1 MGWPTPQEYNE
12 AIQNP
17 RSAFADA
24 ELQAGQ
30 PVLTPLGLPRPITGA
45 FASVYQLVCA
55 NQRTYAVRCF
65 LREFGDQQE
74 RYAAISTHLANK
86 RLPYMTNF
94 TYLAQGIRVG
104 GRWYPI
110 LKMEWLEGDAL
121 QVYIERNLDNP
132 AALLNLAEQWV
143 MMTKQLRTAQ
153 IGHGDL
159 QHGNVIVSGGQLRL
173 IDYDGMYVP
182 ALAGRQSH
190 EIGHRNYQHPL
201 RSEREFGPHV
211 DHFSTWVVYTSLA
224 ALTVQPELWR
234 AHGGGDECLLFRRE
248 DFEQPRRS
256 RIFRTLE
263 ASSDARV
270 RNLGGVFESVV
281 LLPPE
286 RVPSIDWVMTM
297 TPATVPPAA
306 APGAAA
312 AGVANGA
319 GAGPSSGPSAG
330 PSVANPA
337 DWLSDHVVLPLPA
350 NGRAAN
356 SGTVNGGTGRVPAV
370 SSAGRAAAVKGTEKR
385 RKVAEAKTSEGPG
398 EGNSGGDGMPRED
411 PSWILDFIGAQRF
424 GDVDFDGDLHEERAF
439 VQRAAIVTVLTW
451 IVVSWFS
458 LPIVVPATATAAALF
473 VTLGVLANGYRK
485 NASVQEQQQ
494 EWQQLHEV
502 DQKVRST
509 TKQLKQLQ
517 RQQRRA
523 QGAAGR
529 RREKVALRLQRSQ
542 AAEQAELQR
551 HDQKLQETLAA
562 ITRRRDLEVQTALDT
577 QRKLEAKH
585 AGYVANVDNQIG
597 GLRQLEENELQQT
610 LKRRQLQ
617 FVSSYMKR
625 QTIDAAII
633 AGIGP
638 AAKQALRKQGI
649 TRAEDLEYGKLVQI
663 EGIGD
668 AKARVL
674 MDWRRK
680 AESLALQAAPQSLSK
695 IEETLIR
702 GRYFQR
708 RFSLEQEKVKA
719 QRRLLKEIA
728 AAQEASAARLKA
740 LDQEP
745 PAARTRAAQQRD
757 VIRKRHQGQR
767 GEWQAK
773 LQVLDSQIASD
784 AGAIDQEVTAVRQQL
799 ALLNAQRASIE
810 LRLRR
815 YESLAFG
822 SYLRRVMGLA

>member
-1 MGWPTPQEYNE
+1 M
-12 AIQNP
+12 
-17 RSAFADA
+17 
-24 ELQAGQ
+24 
-30 PVLTPLGLPRPITGA
+30 LTPLGLPRPITGA

-74 RYAAISTHLANK
+74 RYAAISAHLAAAGE

-94 TYLAQGIRVG
+94 TYLAQGIRVN

-132 AALLNLAEQWV
+132 LALLNLAEQWV
-143 MMTKQLRTAQ
+143 MMTKWLRAAQ

-201 RSEREFGPHV
+201 RSERDFGPNV

-224 ALTVQPELWR
+224 ALTVQPQLWH
-234 AHGGGDECLLFRRE
+234 AHGGGDECLLFRHE

-270 RNLGGVFESVV
+270 RNLAGVFESVA
-281 LLPPE
+281 LLAPD
-286 RVPSIDWVMTM
+286 RVPSIDGVMTM
-297 TPATVPPAA
+297 APPPPLPSSVAQ
-306 APGAAA
+306 AAA
-312 AGVANGA
+312 ASGAPNGA
-319 GAGPSSGPSAG
+319 GAAAGTGSGAG
-330 PSVANPA
+330 TPA
-337 DWLSDHVVLPLPA
+337 DWLRDHVVLQPA
-350 NGRAAN
+350 AAEGGLAGGG
-356 SGTVNGGTGRVPAV
+356 SANGGTATGGTGQAHPVAPARRVTPAKSTGKRKQAAEPGPAVPAAEG
-370 SSAGRAAAVKGTEKR
+370 SSG
-385 RKVAEAKTSEGPG
+385 SE
-398 EGNSGGDGMPRED
+398 EETQRED
-411 PSWILDFIGAQRF
+411 PSWIRDFIGAQHY
-424 GDVDFDGDLHEERAF
+424 GDVEFDGDLREERSF
-439 VQRAAIVTVLTW
+439 VQRAMIVTVLAW
-451 IVVSWFS
+451 IVVFWFNIP
-458 LPIVVPATATAAALF
+458 LIVPAAATAAAAF

-517 RQQRRA
+517 RKQRRA
-523 QGAAGR
+523 HGSASR

-551 HDQKLQETLAA
+551 HDQKLQAGLTA
-562 ITRRRDLEVQTALDT
+562 IARRRDLEVQSALDT

-585 AGYVANVDNQIG
+585 AGYVASMDNQIG

-610 LKRRQLQ
+610 LKRRQQQ
-617 FVSSYMKR
+617 FVASYMKR

-649 TRAEDLEYGKLVQI
+649 VRAEELELGRLVQI

-674 MDWRRK
+674 MEWRRK
-680 AESLALQAAPQSLSK
+680 AESLALQTAPQSLSK

-702 GRYFQR
+702 GRFFQR

-719 QRRLLKEIA
+719 QRRLAKEIA
-728 AAQEASAARLKA
+728 AAQEASAARLKT

-745 PAARTRAAQQRD
+745 AALRNRATQQRD
-757 VIRKRHQGQR
+757 AIRKRHQAQR
-767 GEWQAK
+767 GELQAK
-773 LQVLDSQIASD
+773 LQVLDSQIAGD
-784 AGAIDQEVTAVRQQL
+784 AGAIDQEVTATRQEL

>member
-74 RYAAISTHLANK
+74 RYAAISAHLAGAGE

-94 TYLAQGIRVG
+94 TYLAQGIRVS

-132 AALLNLAEQWV
+132 IALLNLAEQWV
-143 MMTKQLRTAQ
+143 LMTKWLRTAE

-201 RSEREFGPHV
+201 RSEREFGPNV

-248 DFEQPRRS
+248 DFEQPRSS

-270 RNLGGVFESVV
+270 RNLASVFESVA
-281 LLPPE
+281 LLPPD

-297 TPATVPPAA
+297 APAPPLPASLPAA
-306 APGAAA
+306 AVNSASNGTGGVPGAGSGAA
-312 AGVANGA
+312 L
-319 GAGPSSGPSAG
+319 
-330 PSVANPA
+330 PA
-337 DWLSDHVVLPLPA
+337 DWLRDHVVLQPTPVNGSAGQAPA
-350 NGRAAN
+350 AVPARQAAPAKSPAKN
-356 SGTVNGGTGRVPAV
+356 SGKRKQAVEPGPAAPAAEGISGSEEGTQG
-370 SSAGRAAAVKGTEKR
+370 
-385 RKVAEAKTSEGPG
+385 
-398 EGNSGGDGMPRED
+398 ED
-411 PSWILDFIGAQRF
+411 PSWIRDFIGAQYF
-424 GDVDFDGDLHEERAF
+424 GDIDFDGDLHEERSF
-439 VQRAAIVTVLTW
+439 VHRAMVVTVLAW
-451 IVVSWFS
+451 IVVFWFNIP
-458 LPIVVPATATAAALF
+458 LIVPAAATAAAAF
-473 VTLGVLANGYRK
+473 VTLGVLANGYRS
-485 NASVQEQQQ
+485 NASVQEQQG

-517 RQQRRA
+517 RKQRKA

-542 AAEQAELQR
+542 AAEQTELQR
-551 HDQKLQETLAA
+551 HDQKLQEALAA
-562 ITRRRDLEVQTALDT
+562 IARRRDLEVQSALDT

-585 AGYVANVDNQIG
+585 AGYVVSVDNQIG
-597 GLRQLEENELQQT
+597 GLRQLEDNELQQT
-610 LKRRQLQ
+610 LKRRQQQ
-617 FVSSYMKR
+617 FVASYMKR

-649 TRAEDLEYGKLVQI
+649 VRAEDLEFGRLVQI

-674 MDWRRK
+674 MEWRRK

-719 QRRLLKEIA
+719 QRRLAKEIA

-740 LDQEP
+740 IDQEP
-745 PAARTRAAQQRD
+745 AAMRTRAGLQRD
-757 VIRKRHQGQR
+757 AIRKRHQAQR

-773 LQVLDSQIASD
+773 LQVLDSQIAGD
-784 AGAIDQEVTAVRQQL
+784 AGAIDQEVTAARQEL

>member
-74 RYAAISTHLANK
+74 RYAAISAHLANK

-94 TYLAQGIRVG
+94 TYLAQGIRVSG
-104 GRWYPI
+104 HWYPI

-143 MMTKQLRTAQ
+143 MMTKQLRTAE

-182 ALAGRQSH
+182 SLSGRQSH

-263 ASSDARV
+263 SSSDARV

-281 LLPPE
+281 MLPPE

-297 TPATVPPAA
+297 APPPPQPTSVPRSAVPLSAT
-306 APGAAA
+306 
-312 AGVANGA
+312 AGVGGPNGA
-319 GAGPSSGPSAG
+319 GAVPSGG
-330 PSVANPA
+330 RGVGNPA
-337 DWLSDHVVLPLPA
+337 DWLRDHVTLPPPA
-350 NGRAAN
+350 NG
-356 SGTVNGGTGRVPAV
+356 GTVNGGPGPAV
-370 SSAGRAAAVKGTEKR
+370 TKSTGKRRQAAEVNLEPKRDGPAPAAVDGR
-385 RKVAEAKTSEGPG
+385 PAPNDEAPG
-398 EGNSGGDGMPRED
+398 ED
-411 PSWILDFIGAQRF
+411 PSWILDFIGAQRY
-424 GDVDFDGDLHEERAF
+424 GDIDFDGDLHEERAF
-439 VQRAAIVTVLTW
+439 VHRAMIVTVLTW
-451 IVVSWFS
+451 IVVAWFS
-458 LPIVVPATATAAALF
+458 VPLVVPATATAVAAF

-517 RQQRRA
+517 RKQRRA
-523 QGAAGR
+523 QGSAGR
-529 RREKVALRLQRSQ
+529 RREKVAFRLQRSQ
-542 AAEQAELQR
+542 AAEQTELQR
-551 HDQKLQETLAA
+551 HDQKLQEALAG
-562 ITRRRDLEVQTALDT
+562 ITRRRDLEVQSALDA

-585 AGYVANVDNQIG
+585 AGYLVSVDNQIG

-610 LKRRQLQ
+610 LKRRQQQ
-617 FVSSYMKR
+617 FVASYMKR

-633 AGIGP
+633 GGIGP

-649 TRAEDLEYGKLVQI
+649 VRAEDLEYSRLVQL

-680 AESLALQAAPQSLSK
+680 AESLALQTAPQSLSK

-719 QRRLLKEIA
+719 QRRLAKEIA
-728 AAQEASAARLKA
+728 ALQEGSAARLKA
-740 LDQEP
+740 IDQEP
-745 PAARTRAAQQRD
+745 AAVRTRLAQQRD
-757 VIRKRHQGQR
+757 VIRKRHQAQR

-773 LQVLDSQIASD
+773 LQVLDSQISSD
-784 AGAIDQEVTAVRQQL
+784 AGAIDQEVTGVRQEL